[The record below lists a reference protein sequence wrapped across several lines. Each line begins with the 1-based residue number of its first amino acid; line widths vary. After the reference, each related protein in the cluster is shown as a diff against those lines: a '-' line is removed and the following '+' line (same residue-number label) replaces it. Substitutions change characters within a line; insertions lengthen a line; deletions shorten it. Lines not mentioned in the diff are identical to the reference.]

1 MKSHQKS
8 LKKSSDCKDSSTFL
22 TFRESPGPDGGL
34 FMICGERW
42 CYANFKMG
50 PTISVGSQKVEKYEF
65 DQIQKKKSFGDERI
79 RTRDLPH
86 YSQLLCHWATGS
98 I

>member
-1 MKSHQKS
+1 
-8 LKKSSDCKDSSTFL
+8 
-22 TFRESPGPDGGL
+22 
-34 FMICGERW
+34 MICGERW

-50 PTISVGSQKVEKYEF
+50 PAISVGSQKVEKYEF
-65 DQIQKKKSFGDERI
+65 VQIQKKLTFGADRI

-86 YSQLLCHWATGS
+86 GSQPLYRWATGS

>member
-8 LKKSSDCKDSSTFL
+8 FKKSSDCKDSSTFL
-22 TFRESPGPDGGL
+22 TFRERSRPDVGL

-50 PTISVGSQKVEKYEF
+50 PAISVGSQKVEKYEF
-65 DQIQKKKSFGDERI
+65 DQIPKKINFWRQSDSNPGPAAR
-79 RTRDLPH
+79 
-86 YSQLLCHWATGS
+86 
-98 I
+98 